1 MAFHRHLGG
10 RALKGYEPT
19 WLIPADP
26 VLDTVVV
33 FVHGYGG
40 DAVRTWSMFDVLLQ
54 DEAALH
60 GVDLVFYGYDARWS
74 ELIASTGIFY
84 DFLTAIAEAPSEF
97 LNPSLSA
104 AHARPG
110 VFRYKRLIVCGHS
123 LGAVIARGALLA
135 ATDDGKPWVASAK
148 IVLYAP
154 AHSGARVQQLLAQ
167 GYGLS
172 KYFAPVLSAYS
183 FASPL
188 LDQLAEGSRE
198 LTDLAAAT
206 SARINNGHAHLAATR
221 ILIAEHERVV
231 KNRPMCPED
240 PRSQPVKRATHGSI
254 CKPRPSER
262 AALDALIGAL

>member
-1 MAFHRHLGG
+1 MPFYRHLGG
-10 RALKGYEPT
+10 RALKGHEPS

-54 DEAALH
+54 DEMALQ
-60 GVDLVFYGYDARWS
+60 GADLVFYGYDARWS

-84 DFLTAIAEAPSEF
+84 EFLTAVAEAPSDL

-104 AHARPG
+104 AHARVPA
-110 VFRYKRLIVCGHS
+110 FRYQRLVICAHS
-123 LGAVIARGALLA
+123 LGAVLARGALLT
-135 ATDDGKPWVASAK
+135 ATDDGKPWIAATK

-172 KYFAPVLSAYS
+172 KYFAPALAAYS

-188 LDQLAEGSRE
+188 FDQLAEGSRE
-198 LTDLAAAT
+198 LTDLSTAT
-206 SARINNGHAHLAATR
+206 SAAIKNGYAHLAATR

-240 PRSQPVKRATHGSI
+240 PRPKPVKRASHGTI
-254 CKPRPSER
+254 CKPQPAER
-262 AALDALIGAL
+262 AALDALIEVL